1 MGVVVVVD
9 IDKETNGSVSASA
22 SASTTACEDVEEAV
36 DALEEPADEECTGLV
51 GKDDEE
57 GGEFV
62 FVFVGRAP
70 PIPVPIP
77 EAYR

>member
-1 MGVVVVVD
+1 MVAVVD

-22 SASTTACEDVEEAV
+22 STTACEDVEEVV
-36 DALEEPADEECTGLV
+36 DALEEPADEECTGV
-51 GKDDEE
+51 DGKDDEE

-62 FVFVGRAP
+62 LVFVGRAP